1 MEIRSLRESDDRR
14 EFRSGDPDLDRFFLK
29 YAGQNQFRHHIGV
42 TYVAV
47 ESELMAGYVTVVPSE
62 LEAERMAPTS
72 RKNLPRYPLP
82 VLRLARLAVDE
93 SFRQRGVG
101 RDLLRFV
108 LQLALRMAREL
119 GCTGILVDAKP
130 GAASYYLQYGFI
142 PLETADMIP
151 ATTAT
156 PMFLAI
162 GKIQAAAGH
171 S

>member
-1 MEIRSLRESDDRR
+1 
-14 EFRSGDPDLDRFFLK
+14 
-29 YAGQNQFRHHIGV
+29 
-42 TYVAV
+42 
-47 ESELMAGYVTVVPSE
+47 
-62 LEAERMAPTS
+62 
-72 RKNLPRYPLP
+72 
-82 VLRLARLAVDE
+82 
-93 SFRQRGVG
+93 
-101 RDLLRFV
+101 
-108 LQLALRMAREL
+108 MAREL